1 MIAIAKSPKRK
12 TGSRWRNDKFV
23 SMLPEIRKQAN
34 FAFRRLPLEAREELI
49 QEVVAQAYSLFLRLC
64 QRRKLALVY
73 ATPLAQFA
81 IKKVRAGRRIGSRGN
96 IRDVTSPRAARRR
109 DSRSNASTGSIAGP
123 GSGAKLWSRTGRQV
137 RPKLP
142 WHASTGPPGYAL
154 CLDVSARSL
163 RSSPPGKRRELLR
176 EGSALALLG
185 SARCGSGFE
194 RVGRGFT
201 AIHRRYASLAAE
213 LPIARVPAGAES
225 IMLGAWWTWRS
236 RVQES
241 KSPTF
246 RLQHGR
252 VPFRFAPPD
261 RSIITGSRT

>member
-1 MIAIAKSPKRK
+1 MVAIARSPKQK
-12 TGSRWRNDKFV
+12 PASRRRNDKFLA
-23 SMLPEIRKQAN
+23 MLPAISEQAN
-34 FAFRRLPLEAREELI
+34 FTFRRLPVEAREELV

-64 QRRKLALVY
+64 QRRKPALIY

-81 IKKVRAGRRIGSRGN
+81 IKKVRAGRRIGSPSN
-96 IRDVTSPRAARRR
+96 IRDITSPRAAVTKGFAIERLDRFNRRTG
-109 DSRSNASTGSIAGP
+109 RSARLSS
-123 GSGAKLWSRTGRQV
+123 KTGRQV
-137 RPKLP
+137 RPKPL
-142 WHASTGPPGYAL
+142 WHEWTGPPGCAL